1 MALPRRAGY
10 STQAMEEFA
19 GQLGQRLRFLLEADK
34 LKQVLRRSVIHGKHR
49 RENSAEHSW
58 HLALYAMVLAEY
70 GGDLDVG
77 RVLRMVLVHD
87 IVEIDA
93 GDTYIYDEQGQAT
106 KEERERQAADRL
118 FALLPDDQAGV
129 LRAAW
134 DEFEERETPEARFAY
149 AIDRL
154 QPLLHNHRTGGAA
167 WRRHGITAD
176 QVYDKNHPIGDGAP
190 RLWELA
196 RELVETS
203 VQRGDLLR

>member
-1 MALPRRAGY
+1 MPDSPVGDAMDRRLHE
-10 STQAMEEFA
+10 QIEFLCA
-19 GQLGQRLRFLLEADK
+19 IDELKRVERQTTLLDG
-34 LKQVLRRSVIHGKHR
+34 SR

-176 QVYDKNHPIGDGAP
+176 QVS
-190 RLWELA
+190 
-196 RELVETS
+196 T
-203 VQRGDLLR
+203 LR

>member
-1 MALPRRAGY
+1 MPDSPAGDAMDRRLHE
-10 STQAMEEFA
+10 QIEFLCA
-19 GQLGQRLRFLLEADK
+19 IDELKRVERQTTLLDG
-34 LKQVLRRSVIHGKHR
+34 SR

-167 WRRHGITAD
+167 WRPHGITAD
-176 QVYDKNHPIGDGAP
+176 QVYGKNHPIGDGAP

-196 RELVETS
+196 RRIVETS

>member
-1 MALPRRAGY
+1 MTPASPHDAAARRLHE
-10 STQAMEEFA
+10 QID
-19 GQLGQRLRFLLEADK
+19 FLCAIDE
-34 LKQVLRRSVIHGKHR
+34 LKGVLRQTSLLDASR

-58 HLALYAMVLAEY
+58 HLALYALVLAEY
-70 GGDLDVG
+70 AEGDIDLA

-93 GDTYIYDEQGQAT
+93 GDTYIYDDTGRET

-134 DEFEERETPEARFAY
+134 DEFEERRTPEARFAY

-154 QPLLHNHRTGGAA
+154 QPLLHNHRTHGFA
-167 WRRHGITAD
+167 WRRHGITVD
-176 QVYDKNHPIGDGAP
+176 QVYEKNHPIGDGAP

-203 VQRGDLLR
+203 AQRGDLKR

>member
-1 MALPRRAGY
+1 MPDSPAGDAMDRRLHE
-10 STQAMEEFA
+10 QIEFLCA
-19 GQLGQRLRFLLEADK
+19 IDELKRVERQTTLLDG
-34 LKQVLRRSVIHGKHR
+34 SR

>member
-1 MALPRRAGY
+1 MADSPAGDAMDRRLHE
-10 STQAMEEFA
+10 QIEFLCA
-19 GQLGQRLRFLLEADK
+19 IDELKRVERQTTLLDG
-34 LKQVLRRSVIHGKHR
+34 SR

-196 RELVETS
+196 RRIVETS

>member
-1 MALPRRAGY
+1 MPDSPAGDAMDRRLHE
-10 STQAMEEFA
+10 QIEFLCA
-19 GQLGQRLRFLLEADK
+19 IDELKRVERQTTLLDG
-34 LKQVLRRSVIHGKHR
+34 SR

-70 GGDLDVG
+70 GGDLDVC

-167 WRRHGITAD
+167 WRPHGITAD
-176 QVYDKNHPIGDGAP
+176 QVYGKNHPIGDGAP

-196 RELVETS
+196 RRIVETS
-203 VQRGDLLR
+203 VQRGDLKR

>member
-1 MALPRRAGY
+1 MPDSPVGDAMDRRLHE
-10 STQAMEEFA
+10 QIEFLCA
-19 GQLGQRLRFLLEADK
+19 IDELKRVERQTTLLDG
-34 LKQVLRRSVIHGKHR
+34 SR

>member
-1 MALPRRAGY
+1 MPDSPAGDAMDRRLHE
-10 STQAMEEFA
+10 QIEFLCA
-19 GQLGQRLRFLLEADK
+19 IDELKRVERQTTLLDG
-34 LKQVLRRSVIHGKHR
+34 SR

-154 QPLLHNHRTGGAA
+154 QPLLHNHRTRGAA

-176 QVYDKNHPIGDGAP
+176 QVYEKNHPIGDGAP

-196 RELVETS
+196 RRIVETS
-203 VQRGDLLR
+203 VQRGDLGRARRTIS

>member
-1 MALPRRAGY
+1 MTFQPVSGAGDRL
-10 STQAMEEFA
+10 SEQIEFLCA
-19 GQLGQRLRFLLEADK
+19 IDGLKRVQRQTTLLDG
-34 LKQVLRRSVIHGKHR
+34 SR

-58 HLALYAMVLAEY
+58 HLALYAIVLAEY

-93 GDTYIYDEQGQAT
+93 GDTYIYDEAGQAT
-106 KEERERQAADRL
+106 KQDRERRAADRL
-118 FALLPDDQAGV
+118 FALLPADQASR

-154 QPLLHNHRTGGAA
+154 QPLLHNHRTGGSA
-167 WRRHGITAD
+167 WRRHRITSE
-176 QVYDKNHPIGDGAP
+176 QVHAKNAPIAAGSP

-196 RELVETS
+196 RSLIEES
-203 VQRGDLLR
+203 VKRGDLGP

>member
-1 MALPRRAGY
+1 MSDAIDGRLHE
-10 STQAMEEFA
+10 QIEFLCA
-19 GQLGQRLRFLLEADK
+19 IDELKSVQRQTTLLDG
-34 LKQVLRRSVIHGKHR
+34 SR

-58 HLALYAMVLAEY
+58 HLALYAMVLAEH
-70 GGDLDVG
+70 GGDLDLC
-77 RVLRMVLVHD
+77 RVLQMVLVHD

-93 GDTYIYDEQGQAT
+93 GDTYIYDEKGRET
-106 KEERERQAADRL
+106 KEERERLAADRL

-134 DEFEERETPEARFAY
+134 DEFEERRTPEARFAY

-154 QPLLHNHRTGGAA
+154 QPLLHNYRTNGAA

-203 VQRGDLLR
+203 VQRGDLKR

>member
-1 MALPRRAGY
+1 MGDATERRLHE
-10 STQAMEEFA
+10 QIEFLCA
-19 GQLGQRLRFLLEADK
+19 IDELKNVQRQTTLLDG
-34 LKQVLRRSVIHGKHR
+34 SR

-70 GGDLDVG
+70 GGEDLDLC

-93 GDTYIYDEQGQAT
+93 GDTYIYDEQGQET

-118 FALLPDDQAGV
+118 FGLLPADQAGM

-134 DEFEERETPEARFAY
+134 DEFEERRTPEARFAY
-149 AIDRL
+149 AVDRM

-196 RELVETS
+196 RKLVEAS
-203 VQRGDLLR
+203 VERGDLRH

>member
-1 MALPRRAGY
+1 MPDSPAGDAMDRRLHE
-10 STQAMEEFA
+10 QIEFLCA
-19 GQLGQRLRFLLEADK
+19 IDELKRVERQTTLLDG
-34 LKQVLRRSVIHGKHR
+34 SR

-58 HLALYAMVLAEY
+58 HLALYTMVLAEY

>member
-1 MALPRRAGY
+1 MPDSPAGDAMDRRLHE
-10 STQAMEEFA
+10 QIEFLCA
-19 GQLGQRLRFLLEADK
+19 IDELKRVERQTTLLDG
-34 LKQVLRRSVIHGKHR
+34 SR

-196 RELVETS
+196 RRIVETS

>member
-1 MALPRRAGY
+1 MPDSPVGDAMDRRLHE
-10 STQAMEEFA
+10 QIEFLCA
-19 GQLGQRLRFLLEADK
+19 IDELKRVERQTTLLDG
-34 LKQVLRRSVIHGKHR
+34 SR

-196 RELVETS
+196 RRIVETS

>member
-1 MALPRRAGY
+1 MSGAPPGGADAGAGERRLEEQIEFLCAIDALKGV
-10 STQAMEEFA
+10 
-19 GQLGQRLRFLLEADK
+19 QRQSELLDG
-34 LKQVLRRSVIHGKHR
+34 SR

-58 HLALYAMVLAEY
+58 HLALYVMVLAEY
-70 GGDLDVG
+70 AGGLDVS

-93 GDTYIYDEQGQAT
+93 GDTFIYDEAGQAARQD
-106 KEERERQAADRL
+106 RERQAADRL
-118 FALLPDDQAGV
+118 FALLPADQARC

-167 WRRHGITAD
+167 WRRHGVTAG
-176 QVYDKNHPIGDGAP
+176 QVRAKNAAIAAGAS

-196 RELVETS
+196 RSLIAES
-203 VQRGDLLR
+203 VRRGDLSP

>member
-1 MALPRRAGY
+1 MPDSPAGDAMDRRLHE
-10 STQAMEEFA
+10 QIEFLCA
-19 GQLGQRLRFLLEADK
+19 IDELKRVERQTTLLDG
-34 LKQVLRRSVIHGKHR
+34 SR

-203 VQRGDLLR
+203 VQRGDLKR

>member
-1 MALPRRAGY
+1 MPDSPAGDAMDRRLHE
-10 STQAMEEFA
+10 QIEFLCA
-19 GQLGQRLRFLLEADK
+19 IDELKRVERQTTLLDG
-34 LKQVLRRSVIHGKHR
+34 SR

-176 QVYDKNHPIGDGAP
+176 QVYVKNHPIGDGAP